1 MKPAVVIDANII
13 LSAAISIKGLP
24 SQLLDMFT
32 SKESF
37 EVVVSPAIIAEWYQ
51 CVSRK
56 SIQKAA
62 RATEA
67 QLQAF
72 IASIVVRSTVVDDS
86 TTAQGICRDP
96 KDDMYISAALD
107 SGALFIVSGDN
118 DLLDLSAVEH
128 VLVVTPR
135 QFYNW
140 LQTNAR
146 V

>member
-1 MKPAVVIDANII
+1 MKPTVVIDANII
-13 LSAAISIKGLP
+13 LSAAISTKGLP
-24 SQLLDMFT
+24 SELVELFVR
-32 SKESF
+32 KGLF
-37 EVVVSPAIIAEWYQ
+37 EIVVSPAIIAEWYE

-72 IASIVVRSTVVDDS
+72 ISSIVVRSILIDDS

-107 SGALFIVSGDN
+107 SDASFIVSGDN
-118 DLLDLSAVEH
+118 DLLDLLAVEQVS
-128 VLVVTPR
+128 VLTPR

-140 LQTNAR
+140 LR
-146 V
+146 GVD

>member
-13 LSAAISIKGLP
+13 LSPAISKKGLP
-24 SQLLDMFT
+24 SHLIELFVH
-32 SKESF
+32 KGLF
-37 EVVVSPAIIAEWYQ
+37 EVVVSPAIIAEWSE

-62 RATEA
+62 RATRA

-72 IASIVVRSTVVDDS
+72 IASIVVRSTLVDDS
-86 TTAQGICRDP
+86 MTAQGICRDP

-107 SGALFIVSGDN
+107 SDASFIVSGDN
-118 DLLDLSAVEH
+118 DLLDLLAVEQ
-128 VLVVTPR
+128 VSVVTPR

-140 LQTNAR
+140 LEGVNE
-146 V
+146 